1 MSLSLRL
8 VTSLVAVVVLGSVL
22 NAFEVS
28 KPVCLAPAKPGGGF
42 DLSCRLV
49 SNSLGAT
56 KIIDKPMIVN
66 FTPDGVRAVAYNHV
80 IGQRSNDAEMIVAA
94 STGSALNIA
103 QGKFG
108 ANYTVDSV
116 KWLAALG
123 ADYGAIIVKAD
134 AKWNT
139 LSELVAGLKANPKGF
154 ALGSGGSIGS
164 QDWMKAAIIA
174 KLAGINPKDMKYVAF
189 EGGGEALTALLGN
202 HIQVYPG
209 DIAEFS
215 GQLSSGKYKVLAI
228 LSDARLPGQ
237 MANIPTAKEQGF
249 DAVWTIWRGFY
260 MGPNVTEEQYN
271 YWVEK
276 IQKLSK
282 TPEFEKEREL
292 RGLYPFTIIGKDYQ
306 KFMQDEEKKFKALA
320 QEAGLTK

>member
-1 MSLSLRL
+1 MKKSLRL
-8 VTSLVAVVVLGSVL
+8 VTSVAAMLALSSAL
-22 NAFEVS
+22 NAFEVI

-49 SNSLGAT
+49 SNSLSAS
-56 KIIDKPMIVN
+56 KVISKPMIVN
-66 FTPDGVRAVAYNHV
+66 FMPGGVGAVAYNHI

-108 ANYTVDSV
+108 AAYTIDSV
-116 KWLAALG
+116 KWLAGLG
-123 ADYGAIIVKAD
+123 ADYGAVIVRAD

-139 LSELVAGLKANPKGF
+139 LSEMVADLKANPKGF

-164 QDWMKAAIIA
+164 QDWFKAAIIA

-189 EGGGEALTALLGN
+189 EGGGEALTALLGG
-202 HIQVYPG
+202 HIQIYPG

-228 LSDARLPGQ
+228 LSDERLPGQ

-260 MGPNVTEEQYN
+260 LGPNVTQEQYD
-271 YWVEK
+271 YWVDK
-276 IQKLSK
+276 MQKLVK

-292 RGLYPFTIIGKDYQ
+292 RGLYPFTKIGKEYQ
-306 KFMQDEEKKFKALA
+306 TFMQAEEKKFKELS
-320 QEAGLTK
+320 QEAGLLK

>member
-1 MSLSLRL
+1 MKKSLRL
-8 VTSLVAVVVLGSVL
+8 VTSVAAMLALTSAL
-22 NAFEVS
+22 NAFEVH

-49 SNSLGAT
+49 SNSLSAS
-56 KIIDKPMIVN
+56 KVIDKPMIVN
-66 FTPDGVRAVAYNHV
+66 FMPGGVGAVAYNHI

-108 ANYTVDSV
+108 AAYTVDSV
-116 KWLAALG
+116 KWLAGLG
-123 ADYGAIIVKAD
+123 ADYGAVIVRAD

-139 LSELVAGLKANPKGF
+139 LSEMVADLKANPKGF

-164 QDWMKAAIIA
+164 QDWFKAAIIA

-189 EGGGEALTALLGN
+189 EGGGEALTALLGG
-202 HIQVYPG
+202 HIQIYPG

-228 LSDARLPGQ
+228 LSDERLPGQ
-237 MANIPTAKEQGF
+237 MANIPTAKEQGY

-260 MGPNVTEEQYN
+260 LGPNVTEEQYN
-271 YWVEK
+271 YWVDK
-276 IQKLSK
+276 MQKLVK

-292 RGLYPFTIIGKDYQ
+292 RGLYPFTKIGKEYQ
-306 KFMQDEEKKFKALA
+306 TFMQAEEKKFKELSK
-320 QEAGLTK
+320 EAGLLK